1 MTLAVKACRPPKRT
15 IGEGMQM
22 TNGAVS
28 LVASALVLSALAVP
42 GFASAQTVPP
52 PSPAQTETQRRA
64 WPPADKSPK
73 AVVDAFDQMAFFDGD
88 PVGAIKKYLSND
100 FIERYP
106 DFAKDGFAND
116 KAAMIDFF
124 EKRGWKKGEANKDTI
139 YQVLADGDR
148 VAVFH
153 HVTMRPDDRG
163 MAFVDIFRVRDGLI
177 VEHWAVGQPVSDKV
191 SPRHSMF

>member
-1 MTLAVKACRPPKRT
+1 MARGRQRRVDDARNRVD
-15 IGEGMQM
+15 ERFER
-22 TNGAVS
+22 
-28 LVASALVLSALAVP
+28 VAAH
-42 GFASAQTVPP
+42 VPP
-52 PSPAQTETQRRA
+52 GRRNAFVAPAAPPRPGRHRQRRA
-64 WPPADKSPK
+64 EPVAVPPAE
-73 AVVDAFDQMAFFDGD
+73 DADALFAHIGLLGKKQPDFDGD
-88 PVGAIKKYLSND
+88 PVGAIKKYLSDD

-106 DFAKDGFAND
+106 DFAKDGFPND
-116 KAAMIDFF
+116 KAAMLDFF

-163 MAFVDIFRVRDGLI
+163 IAFVDIFRVKDGLI

-191 SPRHSMF
+191 SPLHSMF

>member
-1 MTLAVKACRPPKRT
+1 MTKGATFLVAATLA
-15 IGEGMQM
+15 
-22 TNGAVS
+22 
-28 LVASALVLSALAVP
+28 LSTLAAA
-42 GFASAQTVPP
+42 GCASAQTAPP
-52 PSPAQTETQRRA
+52 PSPTQTEAQRRA
-64 WPPADKSPK
+64 WAPDDTSPK
-73 AVVDAFDQMAFFDGD
+73 AVVDKFDQMAFFDGD
-88 PVGAIKKYLSND
+88 PVGAIKKYLSDD

-106 DFAKDGFAND
+106 DFAKDGFPND
-116 KAAMIDFF
+116 KAAMLDFF

-163 MAFVDIFRVRDGLI
+163 IAFVDIFRVKDGLI

-191 SPRHSMF
+191 SPLHSMF